1 MAATITDTPILTKPV
16 NVIFQRKF
24 LSVAKTNCPCF
35 AGSMPAN
42 LTQHAGSFTASW
54 RRYENLTVDP
64 TALTELNTTV
74 SFPTRDSITPTISDV
89 TSAVSKYGSYI
100 VLNEEADLV
109 NFNGQTAELLDRQA
123 IQSGRTLNQLQRNE
137 LEDNSTKIY
146 AGAVASD
153 GLVTSKITAL
163 SLNSAINALAR
174 NDALSFMPASN
185 GSTNVGTVPILPAY
199 IGLCHPDVSY
209 DLDNLGGTYTSVEK
223 YAGQVATMQGEIGLY
238 KGAGRAVR
246 FVESSDMSIDVDS
259 GVADAGGSTGLRVNS
274 GNVDLYTVVIFGQ
287 EFHGSLGF
295 GMEHVQ
301 EIYRAGDQLPAVQI
315 IQHGYGSAGPADPLN
330 ELSTLGWKTW
340 HAAKIMNGTWG
351 RGIRCG
357 ATSL

>member
-1 MAATITDTPILTKPV
+1 MASTITDTDIVTKPV
-16 NVIFQRKF
+16 NVLFQRRF

-42 LTQHAGSFTASW
+42 LTQNRGTFTASW
-54 RRYENLTVDP
+54 RRYNNLTVST

-74 SFPTRDSITPTISDV
+74 SFPTRDSITPTVTDV

-109 NFNGQTAELLDRQA
+109 NFDGQTQQLLDRQA

-137 LEDNSTKIY
+137 LEDNSTKLF
-146 AGAVASD
+146 AGGVASD
-153 GLVTSKITAL
+153 GLVTS
-163 SLNSAINALAR
+163 AILVAQLDGAVVALAT
-174 NDALSFMPASN
+174 NDSLTFMAESN
-185 GSTNVGTVPILPAY
+185 GSTNVGTVPILPSY
-199 IGLCHPDVSY
+199 IGLNHPHVSHDVA
-209 DLDNLGGTYTSVEK
+209 NLTGFISVEK
-223 YAGQVATMQGEIGLY
+223 YAGQVSIMQGEYGLY
-238 KGAGRAVR
+238 PGAGYAIR
-246 FVESSDMSIDVDS
+246 FVQSSDMSIDVDA
-259 GVADAGGSTGLRVNS
+259 GIADPGGSTGLRVNS
-274 GNVDLYTVVIFGQ
+274 GNVDLYTIVVFGQ

-301 EIYRAGDQLPAVQI
+301 TIYRAGDALPAVQI
-315 IQHGYGSAGPADPLN
+315 IQHGFGSAGPADPLN

-340 HAAKIMNGTWG
+340 HAAKIMDATWG

-357 ATSL
+357 ATSV